1 MHQTKQW
8 HMLDYV
14 LMNWKF
20 RTSIHDTR
28 AYRYAAG
35 GIGTDHHLLRT
46 KVKIHLK
53 CRQKGVRNNRLRLD
67 TSKLNDDTRVKDFR
81 IMIEVK
87 SKTLYSSHMSID
99 EKYRS
104 VADCIHQAGE
114 QLFRT
119 DTERRNNE

>member
-1 MHQTKQW
+1 
-8 HMLDYV
+8 MLDYV

-20 RTSIHDTR
+20 RTSIPDTR
-28 AYRYAAG
+28 AYRYAVG
-35 GIGTDHHLLRT
+35 GIGTGHHLLRT

-81 IMIEVK
+81 TMIEAK

-104 VADCIHQAGE
+104 VADCIYQAGE
-114 QLFRT
+114 KLFRR
-119 DTERRNNE
+119 DTEGRNSE

>member
-1 MHQTKQW
+1 
-8 HMLDYV
+8 MLDYV

-20 RTSIHDTR
+20 RTSIPDTR
-28 AYRYAAG
+28 AYRYAVG
-35 GIGTDHHLLRT
+35 GIGTGHHLLRT

-53 CRQKGVRNNRLRLD
+53 CRRQKGVRNNRLRLD

-87 SKTLYSSHMSID
+87 SKILYSSHMSID

-104 VADCIHQAGE
+104 VADCIYEDGE